1 LGSGDDLPALVMRA
15 NVGALA
21 LRVGRLADAERDL
34 KHGFESQ
41 RALAGDS
48 ASVAA
53 SMAQY
58 GSLKTALGRPNEA
71 LPILEDAER
80 MAVKFT
86 APASALH
93 VQNRIFLAEAHFA
106 AGHEQRA
113 VDLSTETLAMVRKQF
128 GPDHLYAQRAQL
140 TKTKLLA
147 ARQPP
152 EQSLAEIMAVTAKLR
167 GQGPAAQ
174 LLLAQALVAHGDLLI
189 KQQRATEALPILEE
203 AVRLREQMMWAK
215 GWELAEARARLG
227 EAQLAAGKQEGKK
240 LLEQSATTLHE
251 QLGPDHPQT
260 LRARKAIAM

>member
-1 LGSGDDLPALVMRA
+1 MNANRLQEATEALQKALAIHDALGSGDDLPALVMRA

-71 LPILEDAER
+71 LPILEEAER

-86 APASALH
+86 AAASALH
-93 VQNRIFLAEAHFA
+93 VQNRTFLAEAHFA

-113 VDLSTETLAMVRKQF
+113 ADLITDTLAMVRKQF

-140 TKTKLLA
+140 TKTKLLRPDSHRSSLSPNHGSDGQT
-147 ARQPP
+147 AR
-152 EQSLAEIMAVTAKLR
+152 A
-167 GQGPAAQ
+167 GPAAQ
-174 LLLAQALVAHGDLLI
+174 LAT
-189 KQQRATEALPILEE
+189 RAST
-203 AVRLREQMMWAK
+203 
-215 GWELAEARARLG
+215 GRARRP
-227 EAQLAAGKQEGKK
+227 AHRNN
-240 LLEQSATTLHE
+240 SAHRSIAS
-251 QLGPDHPQT
+251 PRRS
-260 LRARKAIAM
+260 RASS